1 MNAAIVYGTGTDA
14 VVLGHITTNHG
25 ITKADALDL
34 IGIDMDAYA
43 QEHGWDGWV
52 LDEIRCADPLGK
64 RLADWVRDNA
74 PSEVVLEECGYCVNG
89 APVTLE
95 GAADALIE
103 SANETADVPYDESLT
118 GSELAYL
125 GGLMLDI
132 IDRGENDRFDPIR
145 IRCETVRD
153 GYAVYDADGN
163 ADETFRTRREA
174 MDWLQSGVN
183 SEGEEYDLALCHVAP
198 YRGVIE

>member
-1 MNAAIVYGTGTDA
+1 MY
-14 VVLGHITTNHG
+14 L
-25 ITKADALDL
+25 
-34 IGIDMDAYA
+34 GIDMDAYA
-43 QEHGWDGWV
+43 QEHGWDGWD
-52 LDEIRCADPLGK
+52 LDEVRFADSLGK
-64 RLADWVRDNA
+64 MLADWVRDNA
-74 PSEVVLEECGYCVNG
+74 PSEVVLDECEWYVNG
-89 APVTLE
+89 GPATLE
-95 GAADALIE
+95 GAADALI
-103 SANETADVPYDESLT
+103 ANVNEGADAPYDESLT
-118 GSELAYL
+118 GSELTYL

-153 GYAVYDADGN
+153 GYAVCDADGN
-163 ADETFRTRREA
+163 ADEVFRTRREA